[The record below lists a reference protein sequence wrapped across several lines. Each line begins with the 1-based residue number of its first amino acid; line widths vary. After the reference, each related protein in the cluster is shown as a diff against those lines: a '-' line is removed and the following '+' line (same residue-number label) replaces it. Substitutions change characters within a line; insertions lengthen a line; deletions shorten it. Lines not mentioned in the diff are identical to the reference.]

1 MKRRPA
7 CRVTPAPLCMPV
19 PGSAKHLFV
28 CLCDWAAWPGASH
41 ICPKSNAVDAGPTP
55 CPSCR
60 GVAALPS
67 SREGAWPSLE
77 HSGVLSHSPA
87 RLRQMKSPWAVAVWG
102 QSWALQQ
109 LAVPVLH
116 PRWPPLRAVIC
127 CLSAV
132 ASCISPELLQ
142 IPTRSGMGSWHCHH
156 TMQHRTC
163 CCAPQ
168 RDLPRAVLSRSSNQV
183 LYRHQETMSSV

>member
-7 CRVTPAPLCMPV
+7 CRVTPAPLYMPV

-77 HSGVLSHSPA
+77 HGVALSHSPA
-87 RLRQMKSPWAVAVWG
+87 RLRKMKSPWAVAVWG
-102 QSWALQQ
+102 QTWAPQQ

-116 PRWPPLRAVIC
+116 PRWPPLRAVIFAAYQQLPLVFLLNC
-127 CLSAV
+127 CKY
-132 ASCISPELLQ
+132 P
-142 IPTRSGMGSWHCHH
+142 
-156 TMQHRTC
+156 
-163 CCAPQ
+163 
-168 RDLPRAVLSRSSNQV
+168 RDLGWDPGTATTPCSTGPAAALLSGTSPGQCFPDPATRCCTGIRK
-183 LYRHQETMSSV
+183 L